1 MNNVAQFLIM
11 GRAAKRPGASVR
23 HGFRDLRSLGGGM
36 GQLCG
41 ARDQREQREQGEQ
54 GEQGSAG
61 QRTGS
66 CTNAEQAACPAS
78 LV

>member
-11 GRAAKRPGASVR
+11 GRAAKRPEASVR

-41 ARDQREQREQGEQ
+41 ARDQREQ
-54 GEQGSAG
+54 
-61 QRTGS
+61 
-66 CTNAEQAACPAS
+66 
-78 LV
+78 